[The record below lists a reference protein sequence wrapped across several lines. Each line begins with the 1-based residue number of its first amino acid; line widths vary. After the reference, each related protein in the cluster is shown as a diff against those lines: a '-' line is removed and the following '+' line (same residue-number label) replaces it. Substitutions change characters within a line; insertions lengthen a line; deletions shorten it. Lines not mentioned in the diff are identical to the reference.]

1 MPPALLRDFFRKKRK
16 KWLLFPIIFMLLSTL
31 SGLLECINS
40 IIQGNKPTS
49 SSELAWTWR
58 ALETHQSF
66 LSQDLV
72 KLNLEAN
79 AGGLFTFLF
88 CFVSCHSDSGKNTQS
103 VSHHFKRKVKFL
115 AFTNTFAFRSGLW
128 DSSETEIITVSLLYK
143 EHIWKKLLNFKPR
156 KMYIM
161 GVTELHVRELCV
173 CCCFQNW
180 LSRSLD

>member
-1 MPPALLRDFFRKKRK
+1 MASVSNNFYVIKHTFRSSR
-16 KWLLFPIIFMLLSTL
+16 I
-31 SGLLECINS
+31 INS
-40 IIQGNKPTS
+40 IIQENKPTS

-72 KLNLEAN
+72 KLNLEDN

-88 CFVSCHSDSGKNTQS
+88 CFVSCHFDSGKNTQS
-103 VSHHFKRKVKFL
+103 VSHHFKRKVIKFL
-115 AFTNTFAFRSGLW
+115 AFTNTFAFRSDLW